1 MPMNKNLPFTDMITL
16 TEFCALDMEYNHKEN
31 EAETLVP
38 NVSNILQK
46 NLNLKIRN
54 NLTKDEKM
62 HEVKRITKR

>member
-1 MPMNKNLPFTDMITL
+1 MITL

-54 NLTKDEKM
+54 NLTKDECTNKIR
-62 HEVKRITKR
+62 VVDS

>member
-1 MPMNKNLPFTDMITL
+1 MNKNLPFTDMITL

-54 NLTKDEKM
+54 NLTKDECTNKIR
-62 HEVKRITKR
+62 VVDS